1 MSTGTSRKE
10 IPGVE
15 LSGTPVA
22 SLRVTLPNGD
32 MVVMPWALFLKAQL
46 LSGEEGNLGLLC
58 FVSGTIR
65 LEAGL
70 ATLQSIM
77 EGAAMLWLRTLRCD
91 PLGVYAIELQEPD

>member
-1 MSTGTSRKE
+1 MSTINRQQ

-58 FVSGTIR
+58 FASGTIR
-65 LEAGL
+65 IEAGL

-91 PLGVYAIELQEPD
+91 TQGVYSIELQEPD